1 VLTSPFLLPLL
12 INEPGNAQLPFRCVR
27 NNELRTSFTVWYIF
41 LKVFKWQTV
50 LVSLFSLNA
59 KQAACQAK
67 GLVTE
72 LLRLVAKLLLGN

>member
-1 VLTSPFLLPLL
+1 MSRVTRSCLS
-12 INEPGNAQLPFRCVR
+12 RCVR
-27 NNELRTSFTVWYIF
+27 NSELRTSFTVWYIF

-67 GLVTE
+67 GLVTD